1 MAKTTATKAT
11 TPTISNSGNLSAVFG
26 KKNYMIM
33 AVGVVFMIIGFVLM
47 MGGRASDPAVFN
59 AAELYS
65 STRIT
70 VAPILI
76 LIGLGINL
84 FSILYKDK

>member
-1 MAKTTATKAT
+1 MSKTTTAKTTTSA
-11 TPTISNSGNLSAVFG
+11 PNNNNNLSAVFG

-33 AVGVVFMIIGFVLM
+33 AVGFVFMLIGFVLM
-47 MGGRASDPAVFN
+47 MGGRAADPAVFN

-76 LIGLGINL
+76 LLGLGINL
-84 FSILYKDK
+84 FAILYKDK